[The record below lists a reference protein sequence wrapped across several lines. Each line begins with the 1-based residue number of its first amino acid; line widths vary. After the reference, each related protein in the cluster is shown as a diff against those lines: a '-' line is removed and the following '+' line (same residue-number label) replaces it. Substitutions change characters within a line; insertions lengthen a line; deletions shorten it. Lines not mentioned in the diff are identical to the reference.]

1 MAWSYQ
7 RIRDARVQQAYG
19 YLDDTNAGIQPFGR
33 YGSYD
38 REDVL
43 AWATLST
50 EHLWKGMGEHDQCL
64 LIPPLKSVLARH
76 SKELFH

>member
-7 RIRDARVQQAYG
+7 RIRDARVQQECG

-33 YGSYD
+33 YGSFD

-43 AWATLST
+43 AWATMST
-50 EHLWKGMGEHDQCL
+50 EHLWKGLGERGQCL
-64 LIPPLKSVLARH
+64 LIPALKLILARH
-76 SKELFH
+76 RKELFY